1 MYLTDSHIH
10 LQDYK
15 GKNAHQI
22 VVDMQKSGFEKIICV
37 STKPKEWGDVANIA
51 DMENGFVVPAFGVH
65 PWYVNDVSL
74 GWEKELENYLQK
86 YAFALVG
93 ECGLDM
99 LKKQNYDE
107 QEKVFEIQAN
117 LAKKYNRPM
126 NIHLLK
132 AEDKFCKL
140 HQLLPKKFMIHAF
153 GGSLPFLQKVV
164 DWGGY
169 VSLSYALVKRKN
181 FAEIIQNMPISRLLF
196 ESDGP
201 YMSEYEKIEFL
212 AEEVA
217 KIKKMAKNEVI
228 EKVCKNFE
236 EFCYGG

>member
-1 MYLTDSHIH
+1 MHLTDSHIH

-22 VVDMQKSGFEKIICV
+22 IIDMQKLGFEKIICV
-37 STKPKEWGDVANIA
+37 SAKQNEWSDVAKIA
-51 DMENGFVVPAFGVH
+51 SMENGFIVPAFGVH
-65 PWYVNDVSL
+65 PWYVNNVL
-74 GWEKELENYLQK
+74 GEWEKQLENYLQK
-86 YAFALVG
+86 YEFAMVG

-99 LKKQNYDE
+99 MKNQNYE
-107 QEKVFEIQAN
+107 KQEEIFGIQAC

-126 NIHLLK
+126 NIHLIK

-140 HQLLPKKFMIHAF
+140 HKLLPKKFVIHAF
-153 GGSLPFLQKVV
+153 GGSLNFLQKIV

-169 VSLSYALVKRKN
+169 ISLSYALLKRKN
-181 FAEIIQNMPISRLLF
+181 FTKTVENIPIDRLLF

-201 YMSEYEKIEFL
+201 YMSEYVKIGFL

-217 KIKKMAKNEVI
+217 KIKKMSKNEVV
-228 EKVCKNFE
+228 EKVYENFE
-236 EFCYGG
+236 ELCYDR